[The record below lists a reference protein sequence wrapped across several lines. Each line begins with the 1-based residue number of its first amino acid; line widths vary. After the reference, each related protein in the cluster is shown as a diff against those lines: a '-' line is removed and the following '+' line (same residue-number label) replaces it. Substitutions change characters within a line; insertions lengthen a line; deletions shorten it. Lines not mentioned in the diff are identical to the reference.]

1 MASLKEMRNRIGSV
15 KATQKITKAMQMV
28 AAAKLKR
35 AQDQAESARPYAK
48 KMASVIANLAAGVSG
63 ADAPRLLAGTGQDQ
77 RHLIVVATADKG
89 LAGGFST
96 NVIRAAR
103 ERINSLIAN
112 GKDVRIIAVGRKSRD
127 QLSRLYGDKLVR
139 TFELSE
145 HKTVGLP
152 SAQPIAEMIATAFE
166 DGQADVVTMFYSQFR
181 SVISQVPTAK
191 QLIPAVVEGPETQ
204 NGAAPIDLNGAVYEY
219 EPSEEEIL
227 ETLLPRNLTTQILA
241 ALYESQAGFFGSQ
254 MAAMD
259 NATRNAGDLINAL
272 TLQYNRKRQAQIT
285 TELIEIIAGAEAL

>member
-1 MASLKEMRNRIGSV
+1 MASLKEMRDRIGSV

-35 AQDQAESARPYAK
+35 AQEQAENARPYATR
-48 KMASVIANLAAGVSG
+48 MASVIANLAAGVGDDGPRLMTGTG
-63 ADAPRLLAGTGQDQ
+63 ADQK
-77 RHLIVVATADKG
+77 HLVVVATADKG

-103 ERINSLIAN
+103 DHINSLIAN
-112 GKDVRIIAVGRKSRD
+112 GKTVEIVAVGRKSRD
-127 QLSRLYGDKLVR
+127 QLTRLFGDKVVK

-145 HKTVGLP
+145 HKTVGLHA
-152 SAQPIAEMIATAFE
+152 AQPIAELLAEKFE
-166 DGQADVVTMFYSQFR
+166 AGEADKVTLFYSQFK
-181 SVISQVPTAK
+181 SVISQVPSSR
-191 QLIPAVVEGPETQ
+191 QLAPAEVDADASSDA
-204 NGAAPIDLNGAVYEY
+204 GALYEY
-219 EPSEEEIL
+219 EPSEEDIL

-241 ALYESQAGFFGSQ
+241 ALLENQAGFFGAQ

-259 NATRNAGDLINAL
+259 NATRNAGDLISAL
-272 TLQYNRKRQAQIT
+272 TLQYNRSRQAQIT

>member
-1 MASLKEMRNRIGSV
+1 MASLKEMRDRIGSV

-35 AQDQAESARPYAK
+35 AQEQAENARPYATR
-48 KMASVIANLAAGVSG
+48 MASVIANLAAGVGDDGPRLMTRTG
-63 ADAPRLLAGTGQDQ
+63 ADQK
-77 RHLIVVATADKG
+77 HLVVVATADKG

-103 ERINSLIAN
+103 DHINSLIAN
-112 GKDVRIIAVGRKSRD
+112 GKTVEIVAVGRKSRD
-127 QLSRLYGDKLVR
+127 QLTRLFGDKVVK

-145 HKTVGLP
+145 HKTVGLHA
-152 SAQPIAEMIATAFE
+152 AQPIAELLAEKFE
-166 DGQADVVTMFYSQFR
+166 AGEADKVTLFYSQFK
-181 SVISQVPTAK
+181 SVISQVPSSR
-191 QLIPAVVEGPETQ
+191 QLAPAEVDADASSDA
-204 NGAAPIDLNGAVYEY
+204 GALYEY
-219 EPSEEEIL
+219 EPSEEDIL

-241 ALYESQAGFFGSQ
+241 ALLENQAGFFGAQ

-259 NATRNAGDLINAL
+259 NATRNAGDLISAL
-272 TLQYNRKRQAQIT
+272 TLQYNRSRQAQIT